1 MDALKEAIAN
11 LYAIISMMAVN
22 NEILILV
29 AVVVLYIGYKLG
41 KLVKNLIG
49 FAIVLGLLY
58 FLPINQNLNNDLLNL
73 SNSLVKNGV
82 ENPQFN
88 MVVKAVCGGDANHSL
103 NLLQYK
109 QLSDAF
115 KNDMDNFLKDGSG
128 GFTLDSAKA
137 FSVDSICKKNI

>member
-88 MVVKAVCGGDANHSL
+88 MVVKAVCCGVSE
-103 NLLQYK
+103 Q
-109 QLSDAF
+109 
-115 KNDMDNFLKDGSG
+115 
-128 GFTLDSAKA
+128 
-137 FSVDSICKKNI
+137 